1 MKALLDLFLAKT
13 CPLCQRPAGAV
24 LCRDCE
30 RQLQA
35 QAIPD
40 PWLHWRDPLPVV
52 GWAYYGD
59 LVKRLLRALKY
70 EKQVA
75 LAQPLGLEL
84 GKVWTAGRPKLT
96 QAPWVVPI
104 PLHPDRHRQRGYN
117 QAERIAHAFCAW
129 TGLPHKPQGLIR
141 TTNTQAQYQL
151 SAQARQANL
160 SEAFD
165 LGPDLSGRPV
175 RAPILILDDIYTTG
189 ATVQAAR
196 ETLAQQGYS
205 VIGVAVVA
213 LPQPVVKDGPKRVLR
228 NF

>member
-13 CPLCQRPAGAV
+13 CPLCGRPAGVV

-35 QAIPD
+35 QAVPD
-40 PWLHWRDPLPVV
+40 PWQHWHDPLPVV

-70 EKQVA
+70 EKQA
-75 LAQPLGLEL
+75 ILAQPLGLEL
-84 GKVWTAGRPKLT
+84 GKVWTAGRPQLSQT
-96 QAPWVVPI
+96 PWVVPI

-160 SEAFD
+160 AEAFA
-165 LGPDLSGRPV
+165 LGPDLSGRPA
-175 RAPILILDDIYTTG
+175 RAPILLLDDIYTTG

-205 VIGVAVVA
+205 VVGVAVVA
-213 LPQPVVKDGPKRVLR
+213 LPQPVVKHGPKKVLR
-228 NF
+228 QF